1 MAKEFNKIDSSYTL
15 YNVLKGTIG
24 LSVILLVIPPLN
36 IFILLVNDWKVLLM
50 PMAIGSFI
58 WLLSFVCFVIPFL
71 FRRSTYNLLLKTQL
85 IQIMSDYV
93 LFLKIPFLYLFI
105 GNVLFT
111 ILSSIFADNNTLIH
125 QKGGLITIVGM
136 FVMLNGLSFLTIAI
150 GKILPPRR

>member
-1 MAKEFNKIDSSYTL
+1 MGFFGRLQKMR
-15 YNVLKGTIG
+15 LKGR
-24 LSVILLVIPPLN
+24 LL
-36 IFILLVNDWKVLLM
+36 
-50 PMAIGSFI
+50 
-58 WLLSFVCFVIPFL
+58 
-71 FRRSTYNLLLKTQL
+71 
-85 IQIMSDYV
+85 